1 MEELLELLRIRSVA
15 GEPSELR
22 RAVDWVCDYVER
34 HGGVTERRAVGEV
47 PLGVTTLRA
56 TSGAAKPPTVLCYGH
71 VDVQPAGPLDAWES
85 DPFEP
90 VVRDGWLIARGA
102 ADDKGP
108 FFVLVRAAAEL
119 AAAGRLPVDVRIV
132 CDTEEETGG
141 RTAVELLRADPTPI
155 DACVIFD
162 VAMLGP
168 GRPVAVLATRGI
180 ASLHVTVQ
188 TAASDRHS
196 GTHGGL
202 VANAAN
208 TLVRMLAAVLPG
220 AQGLPAALRAG
231 TPEGSR
237 WQPAVDVHGLRA
249 GVTAEERNVVLAK
262 AEAVLSVRV
271 VPGQDV
277 DEAGDALE
285 RLMLEAAPNEAEVTF
300 RTGSRTPPGGPI
312 DPTGDALALGLGA
325 LERGFGARPALVHSG
340 GSLPIL
346 AALGER
352 SIPTLLSGIGL
363 PDSNIHGPGE
373 RLRVADLDL
382 GAAAAEA
389 LFTAWGGLA

>member
-15 GEPSELR
+15 GEPAELR

-34 HGGVTERRAVGEV
+34 HGGVTERRAVGDV

-56 TSGAAKPPTVLCYGH
+56 SSGAAKAPTILCYGH
-71 VDVQPAGPLDAWES
+71 VDVQSAGPLDAWDS

-141 RTAVELLRADPTPI
+141 RTAVELLRTDPTPI

-168 GRPVAVLATRGI
+168 ARPVAVLGTRGI
-180 ASLHVTVQ
+180 ASLHVAVR
-188 TAASDRHS
+188 TAAADLHS
-196 GTHGGL
+196 GTYGGL
-202 VANAAN
+202 AANAAN
-208 TLVRMLAAVLPG
+208 VLVRMLAAVLP
-220 AQGLPAALRAG
+220 LPTPLRAG
-231 TPEGSR
+231 TPAGST
-237 WQPAVDVHGLRA
+237 WQPALDVHGLRA
-249 GVTAEERNVVLAK
+249 GVTGEERNVVLSQ

-277 DEAGDALE
+277 DAVGDALE
-285 RLMLEAAPNEAEVTF
+285 RLLREAAPGDAEVTI
-300 RTGSRTPPGGPI
+300 RTGSRTPPAGPM
-312 DPTGDALALGLGA
+312 DPTGEALALGLDA
-325 LERGFGARPALVHSG
+325 LERGFGARPALVQSG

-352 SIPTLLSGIGL
+352 SIPTLLSGIDV
-363 PDSNIHGPGE
+363 PDGNIHGPGE
-373 RLRVADLDL
+373 RLRVAHLDL

-389 LFTAWGGLA
+389 LFTSWAELA